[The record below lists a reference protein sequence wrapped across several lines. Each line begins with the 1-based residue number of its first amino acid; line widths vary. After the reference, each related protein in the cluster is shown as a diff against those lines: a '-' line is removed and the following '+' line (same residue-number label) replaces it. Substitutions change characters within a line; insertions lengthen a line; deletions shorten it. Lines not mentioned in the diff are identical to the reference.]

1 MTTPESTSVERVI
14 ITLPSQ
20 TLDTLTELA
29 ERNGRSRSALISMV
43 LIWYANSRLAKD
55 GRRYDPR

>member
-1 MTTPESTSVERVI
+1 MTTPESTSVERITV
-14 ITLPSQ
+14 TLPSQ

-29 ERNGRSRSALISMV
+29 ERNGRSLTTLISMV

-55 GRRYDPR
+55 GQH